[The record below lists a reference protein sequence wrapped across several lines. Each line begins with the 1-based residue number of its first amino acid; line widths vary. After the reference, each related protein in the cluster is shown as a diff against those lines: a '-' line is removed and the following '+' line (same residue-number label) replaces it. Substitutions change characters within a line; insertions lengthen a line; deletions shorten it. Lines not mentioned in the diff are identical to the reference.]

1 MPDKYDARTESLV
14 VEKLTEWPADL
25 GHVPLADRP
34 RIERELHARAD
45 RVGLLEYVRTHTG
58 YCRKI
63 VVTAAD
69 LENTDLENAD
79 LENAQTEHPS

>member
-1 MPDKYDARTESLV
+1 MADKYDVRTESLV
-14 VEKLTEWPADL
+14 VEMLTEWPADL

-45 RVGLLEYVRTHTG
+45 RVGQLEYVRTHTG

-63 VVTAAD
+63 VVTSAD
-69 LENTDLENAD
+69 LEHTVME
-79 LENAQTEHPS
+79 QTS